1 MLSYIGRGRGDEVAD
16 RDIVDVG
23 DGVEGC
29 LGVVVG
35 HHDEIWVDLGWEK
48 KISRSVAGTGNR
60 KEADS
65 SRFGWRFVHWAAGTE
80 STLGRNGPGSGA
92 QKHSFVIL
100 LIAISPVVVDKE

>member
-35 HHDEIWVDLGWEK
+35 HHDEIWVDLG
-48 KISRSVAGTGNR
+48 
-60 KEADS
+60 
-65 SRFGWRFVHWAAGTE
+65 
-80 STLGRNGPGSGA
+80 
-92 QKHSFVIL
+92 
-100 LIAISPVVVDKE
+100 